1 MKNIRIVCDTRSV
14 KKGGVSPVKIAI
26 PHKGRTILLPTGVD
40 VLPFQFAEGK
50 VTHAPN
56 RNQLNAILRQRANA
70 VDNALLAIEQ
80 TTPLHHLSPTEL
92 RQRIERI
99 ISPQDEHD
107 VYVSRIVDAYVDKCT
122 GGTQNNYKVF
132 RTQMQNY
139 CKEKHINYHRL
150 MFESINRKWIQDFE
164 YWLLGRM
171 SRNSAT
177 KNLGHLRTIF
187 NYAITEELITH
198 YPFRGYRLKKERTKS
213 RALSIE
219 QLRTFLGAEVVGVER
234 KYRLIFELSL
244 LLLGMNIS
252 DIWKA
257 ERPKHGRVDYKRN
270 KTSNRYSVKVG
281 KRANEI
287 LGEIGHPEHLTIGSL
302 MTLNSFRGNVNFAL
316 KRISERLDDFP
327 KVTSYY
333 ARHTWATLAAQ
344 IGIPRHII
352 GAALGHTWTDV
363 TGIYIG
369 INEAQ
374 VDEAS
379 EAVEKYIYGEN

>member
-1 MKNIRIVCDTRSV
+1 MKNIRIICDTRSV

-40 VLPFQFAEGK
+40 VLPFQFADGK

-80 TTPLHHLSPTEL
+80 ATPLHHLSPTEL
-92 RQRIERI
+92 RQRIESI
-99 ISPQDEHD
+99 ITPKEEQQVFIHDIFAKLINGTNGSTKNNYIFAQEHLKSYCDTKKINYRKLAFDEVTKAWLANYESYLSPI
-107 VYVSRIVDAYVDKCT
+107 VSRNTVSLYLAKLRS
-122 GGTQNNYKVF
+122 VF
-132 RTQMQNY
+132 NQA
-139 CKEKHINYHRL
+139 INEGH
-150 MFESINRKWIQDFE
+150 
-164 YWLLGRM
+164 
-171 SRNSAT
+171 T
-177 KNLGHLRTIF
+177 KN
-187 NYAITEELITH
+187 
-198 YPFRGYRLKKERTKS
+198 YPFRGYLLKRERSRS
-213 RALSIE
+213 RALTVE
-219 QLRTFLGAEVVGVER
+219 QLRRLLQADVGKTER

-244 LLLGMNIS
+244 LLLGMNIA

-257 ERPKHGRVDYKRN
+257 EPPKHGRVEYRRS
-270 KTSNRYSVKVG
+270 KTKNRHSVKVG
-281 KRANEI
+281 NRAKEI
-287 LGEIGHPEHLTIGSL
+287 LDEIGHHEHLTIASL
-302 MTLNSFRGNVNFAL
+302 INLNSLRCNINTNL
-316 KRISERLDDFP
+316 SQICERLDDFP

-333 ARHTWATLAAQ
+333 ARHTWATLAAE

-352 GAALGHTWTDV
+352 GAALGHSWTDV

-379 EAVEKYIYGEN
+379 EKVEKYIYGG